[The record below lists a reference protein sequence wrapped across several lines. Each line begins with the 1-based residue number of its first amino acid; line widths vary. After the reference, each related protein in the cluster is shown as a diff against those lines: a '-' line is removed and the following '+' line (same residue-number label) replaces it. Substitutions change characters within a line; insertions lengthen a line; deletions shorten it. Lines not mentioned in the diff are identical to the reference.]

1 MTGESD
7 APVLLEGETGVGK
20 DLAARLV
27 HQHSPRRE
35 HPFVAINATSLAET
49 LFESE
54 LFGHRKGSFS
64 DAHQHHEGLAKAA
77 DGGTLFLDEIGELSR
92 VSQSKLLRF
101 LDHREVRPVGSCQ
114 TSTVDVR
121 IVCATNRDLLQEV
134 DQGSFRRDLYYRV
147 RVLSIHIPPLRE
159 RREDI
164 APLVRHFW
172 ELFGARFGKD
182 LQTFD
187 AEAMDLLMTYDWP
200 GNVRELANEI
210 KRSIVLMPEDRRIG
224 VELLSPRITA
234 GSRRSGAAARSL
246 KQRARRLE
254 KRMILDVLERT
265 RWNVSAAARQL
276 DMSRV
281 GLAKKMRRLGI
292 QRPERRSSAY

>member
-1 MTGESD
+1 MAGESD
-7 APVLLEGETGVGK
+7 APVLLEGDTGVGK

-27 HQHSPRRE
+27 HQNSPRRDQ
-35 HPFVAINATSLAET
+35 PLVAINATSLGET

-64 DAHQHHEGLAKAA
+64 DAHQHHDGLARAA

-101 LDHREVRPVGSCQ
+101 LDHREVRPVGSCE

-134 DQGSFRRDLYYRV
+134 ERGLFRRDLYYRL

-164 APLVRHFW
+164 VPLVRHFCK
-172 ELFGARFGKD
+172 LFCERFGKELD
-182 LQTFD
+182 TFD
-187 AEAMDLLMTYDWP
+187 AEAMDLLMAYDWP
-200 GNVRELANEI
+200 GNARELANEI
-210 KRSIVLMPEDRRIG
+210 KRAVVLMAESRR
-224 VELLSPRITA
+224 VSAELLSPRIA
-234 GSRRSGAAARSL
+234 SGRRSGRRARSL
-246 KQRARRLE
+246 KQRARKLE
-254 KRMILDVLERT
+254 KTMIVETLDRT
-265 RWNVSAAARQL
+265 GWNVSAAARQL

-292 QRPERRSSAY
+292 QRPQRRSSAR